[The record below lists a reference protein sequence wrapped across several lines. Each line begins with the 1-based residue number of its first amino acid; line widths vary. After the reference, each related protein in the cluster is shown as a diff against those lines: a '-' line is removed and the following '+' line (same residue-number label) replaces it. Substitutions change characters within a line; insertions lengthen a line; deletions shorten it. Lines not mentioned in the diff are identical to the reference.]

1 MTRSISFVLKLSAVT
16 RELSSAE
23 LLRANSAL
31 RSARREFVSAFVL
44 KDTLVPLA
52 ATSVLIE
59 NDARRQHPCALD
71 TDQPC
76 GTSSD
81 ID

>member
-1 MTRSISFVLKLSAVT
+1 MTRSISFVLRLSAVT
-16 RELSSAE
+16 RDSSSAE
-23 LLRANSAL
+23 LCARTARDDRRRA
-31 RSARREFVSAFVL
+31 FVSAFVL
-44 KDTLVPLA
+44 NDTLVPLV

-59 NDARRQHPCALD
+59 NTARRQHPCALD

-76 GTSSD
+76 GTASD